1 MTTAVKVSTYN
12 NIGIAYVS
20 AVADIPLSAIPV
32 DYFTSGA
39 VSGIASDQSY
49 VWFLNGTSYQDTI
62 ALISSFTYSISNYVD
77 VQFINNSSGYI
88 VSYLWDFGDGT
99 TSTDKNPIHT
109 YADYNTPY
117 TVSLSAIG
125 NVTSASSQI
134 VTTEGSPVSAPI
146 ADFKWRED
154 GNLGAYG
161 NAGQVNI
168 FFTSYFENMS
178 LKDYS
183 TNTPT
188 SWLWEAWNYTT
199 SAFEQISTTQDFV
212 FLSSLINTVYHQH
225 FTDPVFSVGAIR
237 IRVRLTATNA
247 GGSSSKEYTFGY
259 TFSFVI

>member
-88 VSYLWDFGDGT
+88 VSYLWDFGDGN

-109 YADYNTPY
+109 YADYNTSY

-125 NVTSASSQI
+125 NVTSESSQI
-134 VTTEGSPVSAPI
+134 VTTEGSPVSAPV
-146 ADFKWRED
+146 ADFKWREV
-154 GNLGAYG
+154 GYVNYG
-161 NAGQVNI
+161 QFGQDRI
-168 FFTSYFENMS
+168 FFTAYSENIS

-212 FLSSLINTVYHQH
+212 FLDSLIATVYHQH
-225 FTDPVFSVGAIR
+225 FTDPFYSVNARR

-259 TFSFVI
+259 SYSFVI